1 VIYFYLVALLP
12 PFLDVIKYIIH
23 LIIVRRPSTWDK
35 NRMQRVA
42 EEPCK
47 SRSESKICGPDF
59 TALKSSDPQLRMQIP
74 VKTDRLKNN
83 QIGLV
88 SSGRSGWLVLLVAIA
103 AVHRPGAIGL
113 EGNLTRLSA
122 LCAGGI
128 VHLSWAAAKA
138 ASVAASISFHLN
150 SLTFVST
157 QRIDICHKNISVK
170 NPLNRRQCSRL
181 PMLNPDYIPVGRD
194 AGPV

>member
-1 VIYFYLVALLP
+1 MPIYLLMRLNILLSYYRSPAFNLGRKPHVTGRGKCPAKADRNQKLAGRNLSALQL
-12 PFLDVIKYIIH
+12 
-23 LIIVRRPSTWDK
+23 T
-35 NRMQRVA
+35 
-42 EEPCK
+42 
-47 SRSESKICGPDF
+47 
-59 TALKSSDPQLRMQIP
+59 DPQLRMQIP

-83 QIGLV
+83 QISLV
-88 SSGRSGWLVLLVAIA
+88 SSGRSGWLVLLVAVA

-113 EGNLTRLSA
+113 EGNLTCLSA

-170 NPLNRRQCSRL
+170 NPLNRCQCSRL
-181 PMLNPDYIPVGRD
+181 PMANPDYIPVGLD
-194 AGPV
+194 TVLL